1 MLLRKA
7 AVAAALSMLAAACTA
22 TGDPATGP
30 PAAVTA
36 PARAGADVETVR
48 LASSDPD
55 GFAALL
61 DGAAPER
68 PVEAALYLP
77 ALRPAATAGHRLAGR
92 RLPAVVVLHGPDGP
106 DERTDRYARALAAAG
121 IAALVPDG
129 TGSRHLRAHDPDGA
143 LLPLAR
149 QVADAAAAWRLLAG
163 DPRFDAGRIGVMGM
177 GRGGSAALLAAH
189 TPFLRA
195 SAGPHAAFAAHL
207 PVTPSCEFR
216 PDRWRPV
223 GAAILLV
230 LGEEDPVGSP
240 EACVPVA
247 EALQAAGAAVATK
260 IYAGAHHAFDRGP
273 GLDRP
278 AGRRATKSC
287 WSTIDEKGRMAL
299 AGPGIAAGTAL
310 GRDWPGYR
318 RAVLERCG
326 AGPVVL
332 GAGQDLRGNVA
343 ADAVS
348 FFTETLKPGRSVF

>member
-1 MLLRKA
+1 MFPRKA
-7 AVAAALSMLAAACTA
+7 AAVALSLLAAACTA
-22 TGDPATGP
+22 TTDRTAGSGL
-30 PAAVTA
+30 AAVAAA
-36 PARAGADVETVR
+36 PAMAGAEVETVR

-61 DGAAPER
+61 DGSAPGREI
-68 PVEAALYLP
+68 EAALYLP
-77 ALRPAATAGHRLAGR
+77 PVRTAASAGA

-106 DERTDRYARALAAAG
+106 DERTDRYARSLAAAG

-129 TGSRHLRAHDPDGA
+129 AGSRGLRARDPDGA
-143 LLPLAR
+143 LLPVAR
-149 QVADAAAAWRLLAG
+149 QVADAAAGWHLLAD

-216 PDRWRPV
+216 PDRWRPA
-223 GAAILLV
+223 GAAVLLV
-230 LGEEDPVGSP
+230 LGEKDPVGAP

-260 IYAGAHHAFDRGP
+260 IYSGAHHAFDRGP
-273 GLDRP
+273 GIDRP
-278 AGRRATKSC
+278 AGRRTAAGC
-287 WSTIDEKGRMAL
+287 WSAIDEKGRMAL

-310 GRDWPGYR
+310 GKDWPGYR

-326 AGPVVL
+326 TGIVVT
-332 GAGQDLRGNVA
+332 GAEKDLRGNVA
-343 ADAVS
+343 ADAVT
-348 FFTETLKPGRSVF
+348 FFTETLKPGRSVL